1 MKLPRPC
8 PTKAALAAVAG
19 VLMALAVL
27 PGCNK
32 PAKPAAP
39 GPAKPAAGAAA
50 AGAKIAAGTE
60 TNMAAEFV
68 SVFDDSPPPGNK
80 GRDPFNPDSTLRN
93 PAAPVTK
100 PTTGPAPHVEPQL
113 RLRSVTGSP
122 GHWWVVIND
131 QILAVT
137 DPVTRVRFPG
147 GAVMVKVVEIGE
159 DYADVTVDGSAVK
172 TRLTMGQKK

>member
-93 PAAPVTK
+93 PVAVAPRTNAPAA
-100 PTTGPAPHVEPQL
+100 HVEPQL
-113 RLRSVTGSP
+113 RLYSVTGSP
-122 GHWWVVIND
+122 GRWLAVINN

-137 DPVTRVRFPG
+137 DPATHVRVPG
-147 GAVMVKVVEIGE
+147 GIVTVKVVEIGE